1 MENPNPANK
10 RGRNQRSPVSPS
22 GVSPPNKKA
31 NGAKSTKTLTQN
43 QTQSQ
48 TGKSVPKPPTTYNEG
63 TVEVLL
69 AFGPRPVSTL
79 DAQTNIKIPT

>member
-1 MENPNPANK
+1 METPNLTNK

-31 NGAKSTKTLTQN
+31 IGAKSTKTLTQKQP
-43 QTQSQ
+43 QTQAQ
-48 TGKSVPKPPTTYNEG
+48 TGKSVPKPPTTNNEG

-69 AFGPRPVSTL
+69 AFGPRPASAPWTHR
-79 DAQTNIKIPT
+79 QI